1 MHWSGAP
8 VSGAAGYPGA
18 RARRRP
24 LNAALDVADPQFAA
38 ERVASSKEVRGN
50 MPIQIS
56 IADTTTKYFNTQAVA
71 ITQASVL
78 KFADDLCKEAGR
90 LEAAA
95 RTTGGDP
102 EITSSMVRDADLLL
116 RRGYRQPRLRG
127 WMVTARVAAPVAGFV
142 TGLLADLQKLKDPE
156 WLIAFIVLLAIT
168 ITVTVLVASK
178 E

>member
-1 MHWSGAP
+1 
-8 VSGAAGYPGA
+8 
-18 RARRRP
+18 
-24 LNAALDVADPQFAA
+24 
-38 ERVASSKEVRGN
+38 
-50 MPIQIS
+50 MPIQIP
-56 IADTTTKYFNTQAVA
+56 IADNVTQYFNPQAIA
-71 ITQASVL
+71 ITQTSVS
-78 KFADDLCKEAGR
+78 KYAEDLCKEAGR

-95 RTTGGDP
+95 RTAGGDP

-127 WMVTARVAAPVAGFV
+127 WAITARVAAPVAGFL
-142 TGLLADLQKLKDPE
+142 TGLLADLQKLKEPQ